1 MLVQRARAGEEAGSE
16 VEGGKRPGQ
25 AVGGGDQA
33 AAAGAAA
40 VPGPYTHMSCTSG
53 T

>member
-25 AVGGGDQA
+25 AVGGGDQVA
-33 AAAGAAA
+33 AAA
-40 VPGPYTHMSCTSG
+40 PGPHTHTSCTCV